1 MTHQTDVLVVG
12 GGATGVGVARDLAV
26 RGVDVTLVDRGGLG
40 SGTSGRSH
48 GLLHSGA
55 RYADTDPEGAAECIA
70 ENRVLRE
77 VAGSCVDPT
86 GGFFV
91 QFAGDDPDYFERKV
105 AACRDAGI
113 PVTVRDA
120 AVARAAEPGLSPD
133 AERVADVPDGVVYPS
148 RLVAANA
155 ADAREHGASVH
166 THAPVRELLVEDGR
180 VVGADVEGL
189 GKIGTEHVVNATGA
203 WADSLAATAGVEL
216 DVHPTKGVM
225 VVVEYAGLA
234 TVLNRCRPTADG
246 DIVVPHADRVVLGT
260 TSVEVGDPDDFLADD
275 AEVERVL
282 AECSALLPAVADCEV
297 ERAYWG
303 VRPLYSPGAY
313 GEDARAISR
322 GFHLL
327 DHEVRDDVAGF
338 TTIVGGKLT
347 TYRLMAEATAD
358 HVAERLGVDAPCLTA
373 DEPLVAHDDPRRLD
387 ALVAAFDAA
396 NPADA
401 DVCGD

>member
-1 MTHQTDVLVVG
+1 MTLHTDVLVVG
-12 GGATGVGVARDLAV
+12 GGATGVGVARDLAM

-70 ENRVLRE
+70 ENRILRDT
-77 VAGSCVDPT
+77 AGACVDAT

-91 QFAGDDPDYFERKV
+91 QLADGDPDYFEQKV
-105 AACRDAGI
+105 AACRDVGI

-120 AVARAAEPGLSPD
+120 EAARAEEPGLSPD
-133 AERVADVPDGVVYPS
+133 AERVAEVPDGVVYPS

-155 ADAREHGASVH
+155 ADAREHGASVY

-180 VVGADVEGL
+180 VIGADVEGL
-189 GKIGTEHVVNATGA
+189 DRIGAEHDVNATGA

-225 VVVEYAGLA
+225 VVVEYAGLD

-260 TSVEVGDPDDFLADD
+260 TSVEVADPDDFPEDA
-275 AEVERVL
+275 AEVERVV
-282 AECSALLPAVADCEV
+282 AECSELLPGVAGHAV

-327 DHEVRDDVAGF
+327 DHEARDDIAGL

-358 HVAERLGVDAPCLTA
+358 HVADRLGVDASCRTP
-373 DEPLVAHDDPRRLD
+373 DEPLVGHDDPQRLD
-387 ALVAAFDAA
+387 ALVAEFDAA
-396 NPADA
+396 NPADT